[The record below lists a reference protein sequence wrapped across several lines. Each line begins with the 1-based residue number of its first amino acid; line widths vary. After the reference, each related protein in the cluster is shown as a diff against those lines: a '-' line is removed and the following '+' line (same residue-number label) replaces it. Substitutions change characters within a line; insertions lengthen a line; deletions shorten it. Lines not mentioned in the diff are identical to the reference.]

1 MQPWVGIRSSSYRAL
16 YMTILASMDDLR
28 RYRSVMNHKRTLV
41 SPTRSR
47 LCRPGPPFCTLVET
61 PSYGPNSTRG
71 GLYWWCKG
79 GPKRRRRLLLGSPE
93 CAYGS

>member
-41 SPTRSR
+41 SPKEAVFADQA
-47 LCRPGPPFCTLVET
+47 RPFA
-61 PSYGPNSTRG
+61 PS
-71 GLYWWCKG
+71 
-79 GPKRRRRLLLGSPE
+79 
-93 CAYGS
+93 